1 MYSGRHAPGEGP
13 QFSGPDPNV
22 LQKEKEMMILQFTK
36 NISVRWR
43 LLFFISFLLL
53 LLFASGA
60 GGLLGMRSTKQSL
73 SRVYENHVKPMEQL
87 RLINELFKFNVTGT
101 VERLLYEQITEED
114 ATKRVVKA
122 AALFDEKLS
131 ALQQESMSNTGDDV
145 DWFTPSK
152 PLFMQART
160 LIKDLIT
167 ALQNQDIDKIDSLF
181 AEQLEP
187 FEQEFETR
195 VNALIL
201 DRVTTVREQYLQAE
215 RRYALSIRAFMAT
228 IAAGLLIGL
237 LAGFLLMRS
246 IEEPLARLTKAL
258 HIVMQGDLTYKL
270 DYKSQDEFGVLIDG
284 FNQMAGYLAEL
295 VSQIQHAGIQVTSS
309 ITELAATSKQ
319 QEATANEHAATAS
332 GIAASTTEIA
342 ATSASLMTTM
352 KSVNSLTKNA
362 AYAAENGHAGLSHI
376 DKTMV
381 KMQDATGAIVDKLSI
396 LSERATDIAS
406 VVKTINKVADQTNLL
421 SLNAA
426 IEAEKAGEYGTG
438 FAVVATEIR
447 RLADQTAVA
456 TYDIE
461 QMVQGV
467 QSAVSSAVMAID
479 KFAEDVRVSVSDIQ
493 DGGERI
499 EGVIEHVQ
507 VLRPQIASISEGIKA
522 QSLGAKQISEST
534 SQLNEA
540 AQHSA
545 ESISQM
551 SITIEQ
557 LQQAAQGLQEA
568 VSRFKVT

>member
-1 MYSGRHAPGEGP
+1 MDLTLARR
-13 QFSGPDPNV
+13 
-22 LQKEKEMMILQFTK
+22 L
-36 NISVRWR
+36 SVRWR
-43 LLFFISFLLL
+43 LLFFILFLLT
-53 LLFASGA
+53 LLFASGV
-60 GGLLGMRSTKQSL
+60 GGIYGMRSIKRSL
-73 SRVYENHVKPMEQL
+73 SKVYAFHVKPMEDL
-87 RLINELFKFNVTGT
+87 RQANELFKFDVSGT
-101 VERLLYEQITEED
+101 VERLLYEQIT
-114 ATKRVVKA
+114 VKA
-122 AALFDEKLS
+122 ALQKVEKAETLFDEELS
-131 ALQQESMSNTGDDV
+131 AIEGSSTAANGKEL
-145 DWFTPSK
+145 DWFAPSRRMFQK
-152 PLFMQART
+152 AKAIVRDT
-160 LIKDLIT
+160 VV
-167 ALQNQDIDKIDSLF
+167 ALQSEDIDKIDTIF
-181 AEQLEP
+181 AEQVEP
-187 FEQEFETR
+187 FSKEFEAK

-201 DRVTTVREQYLQAE
+201 DRITTVKERYEQANQ
-215 RRYALSIRAFMAT
+215 RYRTAIEIFMLMVAVG
-228 IAAGLLIGL
+228 ICVGL
-237 LAGFLLMRS
+237 LAGFYLMHS
-246 IEEPLARLTKAL
+246 IEEPLASLTEAL
-258 HIVMQGDLTYKL
+258 HRVTKGDLSSTL
-270 DYKSQDEFGVLIDG
+270 EHQAEDEFGVLIDG

-295 VSQIQHAGIQVTSS
+295 VSQIQQAGIRVNSS

-332 GIAASTTEIA
+332 GIAASTTQIA
-342 ATSASLMTTM
+342 ATSTSLMTTM

-362 AYAAENGHAGLSHI
+362 AFAAENGHAGLTHI

-381 KMQDATGAIVDKLSI
+381 KMEEATGGIVAKLSI

-467 QSAVSSAVMAID
+467 QSAVASAVMAID
-479 KFAEDVRVSVSDIQ
+479 KFAEDVRVSVVDIQ

-507 VLRPQIASISEGIKA
+507 VLKPQIAAISEGIEA

-551 SITIEQ
+551 SATIEQ
-557 LQQAAQGLQEA
+557 LQQAALGLQEA

>member
-1 MYSGRHAPGEGP
+1 M
-13 QFSGPDPNV
+13 N
-22 LQKEKEMMILQFTK
+22 LQVTK
-36 NISVRWR
+36 DISVRWR

-73 SRVYENHVKPMEQL
+73 STVYEKHVKPMEEL
-87 RLINELFKFNVTGT
+87 RQINELFKFNVTGT
-101 VERLLYEQITEED
+101 VERLLYEQISEKE
-114 ATKRVVKA
+114 ATIRVVKA
-122 AALFDEKLS
+122 GALFNEKLS
-131 ALQQESMSNTGDDV
+131 AIQESSKTTTGGDI
-145 DWFTPSK
+145 DWFSPSQAM
-152 PLFMQART
+152 FMNAEA
-160 LIKDLIT
+160 LIKDVIV
-167 ALQNQDIDKIDSLF
+167 ALQEQDIDKIDSLF

-187 FEQEFETR
+187 FEQEFETK
-195 VNALIL
+195 VNELIL

-215 RRYALSIRAFMAT
+215 QRYALSQRAFIIT
-228 IAAGLLIGL
+228 IVVGLGIGL
-237 LAGFLLMRS
+237 LAGYFLMRS
-246 IEEPLARLTKAL
+246 IEEPLVGLTNAL
-258 HIVMQGDLTYKL
+258 NIVMQGDLTYKL
-270 DYKSQDEFGVLIDG
+270 SHRGQDEFGVLIDG

-295 VSQIQHAGIQVTSS
+295 VSRIQHAGIQVTSS

-332 GIAASTTEIA
+332 GIAASTSQIA
-342 ATSASLMTTM
+342 ATSVSLMSTM

-362 AYAAENGHAGLSHI
+362 AYAAENGHAGLTHI
-376 DKTMV
+376 DKTMG
-381 KMQDATGAIVDKLSI
+381 KMEEATGAIVAKLSI

-479 KFAEDVRVSVSDIQ
+479 KFAEDVRVSVADIQ

-507 VLRPQIASISEGIKA
+507 VLRPQIATISEGIEA

-545 ESISQM
+545 ESITQM
-551 SITIEQ
+551 GLTIEQ
-557 LQQAAQGLQEA
+557 LQKAASGLQEA